1 VVSGEHCHRGGNWGG
16 NLITI
21 SNLKIG
27 NDGPSGE
34 VVGNLTLW
42 DAAGKQL
49 EANYILTKNAAGFFY
64 LNGSNLVTA
73 SASLPVGNHSVRV
86 RATAINANI
95 SESAYFNVTV
105 KPVPDLNGW
114 IR

>member
-1 VVSGEHCHRGGNWGG
+1 MVCTALPEGA
-16 NLITI
+16 NLIVI

-34 VVGNLTLW
+34 VVGGLTLW
-42 DAAGKQL
+42 DSGKQL

-64 LNGSNLVTA
+64 VNGSNLVTA
-73 SASLPVGNHSVRV
+73 SASLPVGNHCVEV

-95 SESAYFNVTV
+95 SESAYFIVTV
-105 KPVPDLNGW
+105 EQVPDLGT
-114 IR
+114 